1 VLISVNS
8 AEKFRN
14 LESIESQPS
23 KAVRFFSKPQVPK
36 TATAV
41 KKSPIV
47 MKNENSI
54 RRSLQAS
61 KSNKHKVKDLVDA

>member
-8 AEKFRN
+8 AEKFGN

-23 KAVRFFSKPQVPK
+23 KAVKFFSKPQVPK
-36 TATAV
+36 TSTAF

-47 MKNENSI
+47 MRKENSI
-54 RRSLQAS
+54 KRSLKVS
-61 KSNKHKVKDLVDA
+61 KKNKNKVKDLVNA